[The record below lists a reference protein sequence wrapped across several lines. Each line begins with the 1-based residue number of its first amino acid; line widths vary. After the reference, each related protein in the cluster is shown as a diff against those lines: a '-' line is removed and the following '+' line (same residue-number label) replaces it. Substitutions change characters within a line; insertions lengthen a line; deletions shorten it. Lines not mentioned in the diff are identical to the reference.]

1 MENLVE
7 ATNDEGAIHF
17 IATTNIT
24 NRLLLVKCHDNK
36 KIKSPYNWV
45 ISPLTQ
51 PQVANQQK
59 NKKNLSYGYSV

>member
-36 KIKSPYNWV
+36 KIKSPYNWLCLV
-45 ISPLTQ
+45 I
-51 PQVANQQK
+51 
-59 NKKNLSYGYSV
+59 